1 MSPEPLPPSGVS
13 ELTGGPAGGEVLL
26 DEERL
31 RARVRELGA
40 QITRDYRGRVPVLVS
55 VLKGGI
61 VFLADL
67 MRAVPIPHQVDFM
80 TVSTYDQGT
89 VSSGVVRILGDL
101 TLNIEGRH
109 VLIVEDIV
117 DSGLT
122 LSHLRELLLARHP
135 ASLRICALLAKH
147 RDRGQ
152 DPPLDYVGFEIPD
165 RFVVGYGLDAGEF
178 YRHLPSVVMLPRCAP
193 DA

>member
-1 MSPEPLPPSGVS
+1 MTAEPLPPSGVS
-13 ELTGGPAGGEVLL
+13 EPTGGPAGGEILI
-26 DEERL
+26 DEETL
-31 RARVRELGA
+31 RGRVRELGA
-40 QITRDYRGRVPVLVS
+40 QISDDYRGRVPLLVS
-55 VLKGGI
+55 ILKGGI

-67 MRAVPIPHQVDFM
+67 MRAVTIPHQVDFM

-89 VSSGVVRILGDL
+89 VSSGVVRILADL

-122 LSHLRELLLARHP
+122 LSHLHELLLARHP
-135 ASLRICALLAKH
+135 ASLRICALLAKN
-147 RDRGQ
+147 RDRRQ
-152 DPPLDYVGFEIPD
+152 DPPLDYVGFEIPN

-178 YRHLPSVVMLPRCAP
+178 YRHLPCVVMLPRCA
-193 DA
+193 